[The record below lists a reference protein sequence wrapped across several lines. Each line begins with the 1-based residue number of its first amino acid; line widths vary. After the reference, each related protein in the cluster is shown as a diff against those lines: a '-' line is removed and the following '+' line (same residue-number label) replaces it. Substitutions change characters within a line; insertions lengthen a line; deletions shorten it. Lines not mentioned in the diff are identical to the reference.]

1 MRRLVPL
8 AVRGLA
14 LAAALLAGREPA
26 SAQPISRDDLPPSL
40 RPWVPWVLD
49 QLPTLGCPTVHA
61 TPVCL
66 WPGQLRLELGATGG
80 SLQLDLV
87 ADRAAD
93 VRLPGSSDAWPQ
105 DVRVDGAPAP
115 VFDKDGG
122 PRVRVAAGHHRL
134 SGRFAWSRLP
144 ESLTVPAEIGLVD
157 LRLDGQAIARPRRD
171 EAGLLW
177 LRAGVESH
185 GEGESLRLQV
195 FRQIRDGIPLFV
207 ETRLQLEVA
216 GRARE
221 ITLPASAAAG
231 NGGRCRLGRPARA
244 RRERRGPRAGPR
256 RALFGERGRARRRP
270 SEGARAP
277 EGAAEGPVAVARG
290 LGLRR
295 GRSAPTG
302 RALRPDAD
310 RSLAHRAA
318 RGVARAAGVPRRA
331 RREPRHRRGEARRG
345 RAAAR
350 PAEPPARALARSRGR
365 RAQRARPLRRGAPR
379 HDAPRPAAAGNARP
393 HRHRRP
399 GPARHRASRDEGRR
413 RRAAPLEPPAR
424 GRLAP
429 CVEGRAAGRRLDDGR
444 RAARS
449 DPPPPAGLEPARH
462 DRRRPGP
469 RHLDLALVAP
479 RILLRPDRDARRPAP
494 VRNEARAPRARG
506 PRPHARR
513 VGRAVRRLAEPRGR
527 DRAPA
532 RRARRPLP
540 AARAS
545 VVPRER
551 RRAGRRGRA
560 VRARPGARSALP
572 AGRGGRCRT
581 ANDRRRRAPD
591 ARGRSEFPD
600 ARRAGRGRRRRRG
613 RRAGADRTRRSS
625 SASRGGQDPGD
636 SRGRSATLRLGA
648 RARFSLPRRSRSPA
662 SPTTSPWSRTRRPS
676 CRRVPAFPAGPG
688 RATRSPGADRW
699 AATTRC
705 GSCSPRPASIAS

>member
-49 QLPTLGCPTVHA
+49 QLPTLGCA
-61 TPVCL
+61 DRARRQPVCL

-144 ESLTVPAEIGLVD
+144 ESLTRSGGD
-157 LRLDGQAIARPRRD
+157 RPRRPPPRRPGD
-171 EAGLLW
+171 RAAAARRGRPAVAARRRRVARRRREPPAPGLPADPRRHPA
-177 LRAGVESH
+177 LR
-185 GEGESLRLQV
+185 
-195 FRQIRDGIPLFV
+195 RDATPARGRRP
-207 ETRLQLEVA
+207 
-216 GRARE
+216 RARDHA
-221 ITLPASAAAG
+221 PRSAAAG
-231 NGGRCRLGRPARA
+231 NGGRCRLGRPAGA

-256 RALFGERGRARRRP
+256 RALFGERRRARRRP

-277 EGAAEGPVAVARG
+277 EGAAQGPVAVARG
-290 LGLRR
+290 LGVRR

-318 RGVARAAGVPRRA
+318 RGLARAAGVPRRA
-331 RREPRHRRGEARRG
+331 RREPRDRRGEARRG

-365 RAQRARPLRRGAPR
+365 RAQRARPLRRRAAR
-379 HDAPRPAAAGNARP
+379 HDAPRPAAARNARP

-399 GPARHRASRDEGRR
+399 GPARHRAPRDEGRR
-413 RRAAPLEPPAR
+413 RRAAPLGPPAR

-429 CVEGRAAGRRLDDGR
+429 CLEGRAARRRLDDGR
-444 RAARS
+444 RAAPGDSPR
-449 DPPPPAGLEPARH
+449 PARLEPARH

-494 VRNEARAPRARG
+494 LRTEARAPRARG

-513 VGRAVRRLAEPRGR
+513 V
-527 DRAPA
+527 
-532 RRARRPLP
+532 RARR
-540 AARAS
+540 
-545 VVPRER
+545 
-551 RRAGRRGRA
+551 
-560 VRARPGARSALP
+560 
-572 AGRGGRCRT
+572 
-581 ANDRRRRAPD
+581 
-591 ARGRSEFPD
+591 
-600 ARRAGRGRRRRRG
+600 
-613 RRAGADRTRRSS
+613 
-625 SASRGGQDPGD
+625 
-636 SRGRSATLRLGA
+636 
-648 RARFSLPRRSRSPA
+648 SP
-662 SPTTSPWSRTRRPS
+662 S
-676 CRRVPAFPAGPG
+676 G
-688 RATRSPGADRW
+688 
-699 AATTRC
+699 
-705 GSCSPRPASIAS
+705 